1 MEAAASGQTGGML
14 EIPETKGTDVKTMI
28 GMSVFYVVFGFL
40 AGMVIGGFMGV
51 FKTECCTKLS
61 DKC

>member
-14 EIPETKGTDVKTMI
+14 EIPEAKGTDVKTMI

-51 FKTECCTKLS
+51 FKTECCQKLS